1 MEIKLIDGTPYTGT
15 EIQKADVFSYSR
27 KYTNTKWVTTVLP
40 VALDY
45 SDWSSKFEIAE
56 ITGVA
61 AQVDG
66 DGNLS
71 SISYQKNILKTGAKT
86 VPNHPYLLRAKT
98 ANSTSYQVIK
108 KTNCDVYPAGSDN
121 VEVVSN
127 GYKLTI
133 HGIYGKTDSTDTMF
147 YFSGEIWKQG
157 VTTVNPFRV
166 IIDVEKVN
174 TGGNDTQ
181 IDPVPVGDP
190 IVDVHYNDVS
200 GSNSV
205 VVGTLVIN
213 GQEIEIKAPAKENTQ
228 TSVQYVDLSGSNS
241 VVAGKLI
248 VNGQTI
254 EIKVPVSNNT
264 VVQPVTDTE
273 LENRVKRL
281 EDILGSLAFTV
292 VD

>member
-1 MEIKLIDGTPYTGT
+1 M
-15 EIQKADVFSYSR
+15 
-27 KYTNTKWVTTVLP
+27 LP

-61 AQVDG
+61 AQVGD

-98 ANSTSYQVIK
+98 ANSTTYQVIK
-108 KTNCDVYPAGSDN
+108 KTNCDVYPAGSDK

-213 GQEIEIKAPAKENTQ
+213 GQEIEIKAPAKENAQ

-254 EIKVPVSNNT
+254 EIKVPVSSNT